1 MIRHESGKIPA
12 SHDQEVSDGK
22 GSATVVAEDYE
33 YVESELGKLTA
44 AKPRR
49 TPEQT
54 YRLILKWNLLCV
66 FITIFELNIE

>member
-1 MIRHESGKIPA
+1 VA
-12 SHDQEVSDGK
+12 
-22 GSATVVAEDYE
+22 AEDYE

-54 YRLILKWNLLCV
+54 YRFFSK
-66 FITIFELNIE
+66 